1 MFNLIEKLSNNF
13 VGTNQNKTQIILTHT
28 SRDVEEY
35 LTSLKYRMNG
45 KFPRIPHYV
54 IAKDGSVIQTLS
66 EEQYSDFFYYSQINE
81 QSIIVSLENLGW
93 LEKVPLKDQYTNWI
107 GNIYKGAP
115 YEKKWRDY
123 FLWEPYTEAQMLST
137 AELCIK
143 IVNKHNIEKKS
154 VGHNTLIN
162 GIENHG
168 GIVSRSNYNND
179 FTDVSPAFNFDR
191 FVNYIKNEQFV

>member
-1 MFNLIEKLSNNF
+1 MSNFIEKLSNNF
-13 VGTNQNKTQIILTHT
+13 VGTHQDKKQIILTHT

-35 LTSLKYRMNG
+35 LMSLKYRMNG
-45 KFPRIPHYV
+45 KFTRIPHYI

-66 EEQYSDFFYYSQINE
+66 EKHYSDFFHYPQINE
-81 QSIIVSLENLGW
+81 ESIIISLENLGW

-107 GNIYKGAP
+107 GNIYKGVP

-123 FLWEPYTEAQMLST
+123 FLWEPYTEAQMVST

-154 VGHNTLIN
+154 VGHNTRIS
-162 GIENHG
+162 GIEDFG
-168 GIVSRSNYNND
+168 GIVSRSNYDND
-179 FTDVSPAFNFDR
+179 FTDVSPAFNFET
-191 FVNYIKNEQFV
+191 FVKYIKNEQFV

>member
-45 KFPRIPHYV
+45 KFSRIPHYV
-54 IAKDGSVIQTLS
+54 VAKDGSVIQTLS

>member
-54 IAKDGSVIQTLS
+54 VAKDGSVIQTLS

-162 GIENHG
+162 GIENQG

>member
-54 IAKDGSVIQTLS
+54 VAKDGSVIQTLS

-168 GIVSRSNYNND
+168 GIVSRSNYNDD

>member
-1 MFNLIEKLSNNF
+1 MSNFIEKLSNNF
-13 VGTNQNKTQIILTHT
+13 VGTHQDKKQIILTHT

-45 KFPRIPHYV
+45 KFTRIPHYI
-54 IAKDGSVIQTLS
+54 IAKDGSIIQTLS
-66 EEQYSDFFYYSQINE
+66 EEHYSDFFNYSQINE
-81 QSIIVSLENLGW
+81 ESIIISLENLGW

-107 GNIYKGAP
+107 GNIYKGVP

-123 FLWEPYTEAQMLST
+123 FLWEPYTEAQMVST

-154 VGHNTLIN
+154 VGHNTRIS
-162 GIENHG
+162 GIEDFG

-179 FTDVSPAFNFDR
+179 FTDVSPAFNFET
-191 FVNYIKNEQFV
+191 FVKYIKNEQFV

>member
-54 IAKDGSVIQTLS
+54 VAKDGSVIQTLS

-162 GIENHG
+162 GIVNHG

>member
-54 IAKDGSVIQTLS
+54 VAKDGSVIQTLS
-66 EEQYSDFFYYSQINE
+66 EEQYSDFFYYSQINK

>member
-54 IAKDGSVIQTLS
+54 VAKDGSVIQTLS

-107 GNIYKGAP
+107 GNIYKGVP

-123 FLWEPYTEAQMLST
+123 FFWDPYTETQLIST
-137 AELCIK
+137 AELCINLIKENK
-143 IVNKHNIEKKS
+143 IERKC
-154 VGHNTLIN
+154 VGHNTQIE
-162 GIENHG
+162 GIEKFG
-168 GIVSRSNYNND
+168 GIVSHSNFSKN
-179 FTDVSPAFNFDR
+179 FTDVSPAFNF
-191 FVNYIKNEQFV
+191 EQFVKYIKDEQFV